1 MGENAIRVANNT
13 SQHEILNIPVR
24 LKAHLAAR
32 KTRVRQ
38 TIGNT
43 VQKHTPQNQ
52 KNQVKN
58 SLVRIVLSPGE
69 NGGPK
74 FAPTHRPGP
83 VAKIKAQATAGSTQ
97 RHENH
102 TGTKA
107 RFASLRGKQWFFVS
121 NLETYDIGCPGD
133 PANSSRTR
141 YYSILKEKKD

>member
-1 MGENAIRVANNT
+1 MGENLIRVATNT
-13 SQHEILNIPVR
+13 SQHENLNIPVR

-38 TIGNT
+38 TMGIT
-43 VQKHTPQNQ
+43 VEKHTPQNP

-69 NGGPK
+69 NGGRK
-74 FAPTHRPGP
+74 LKSKHRPRP
-83 VAKIKAQATAGSTQ
+83 MAKIKAQATAGSTQ

-107 RFASLRGKQWFFVS
+107 RFASLRRKNNGFSQTMPKHMISDARGIPQ
-121 NLETYDIGCPGD
+121 IRPGHCI
-133 PANSSRTR
+133 TL
-141 YYSILKEKKD
+141 Y

>member
-24 LKAHLAAR
+24 LNAHLAAR

-38 TIGNT
+38 TIGIT

-69 NGGPK
+69 NGGGRNWRIEN
-74 FAPTHRPGP
+74 RPGP
-83 VAKIKAQATAGSTQ
+83 VAKIKSQATAGSTQ
-97 RHENH
+97 RHEKH

-107 RFASLRGKQWFFVS
+107 RFASLR
-121 NLETYDIGCPGD
+121 
-133 PANSSRTR
+133 
-141 YYSILKEKKD
+141 KKNNALS